1 MKGFSMIN
9 SGMLATKGNVHI
21 IIYKHLKSEVH
32 TVSFNAIKIEF
43 KLDDELFFQKE
54 NWLKS

>member
-9 SGMLATKGNVHI
+9 SGMLATKENVHI

-32 TVSFNAIKIEF
+32 TVSFNAIKIKF
-43 KLDDELFFQKE
+43 KLDDELFFQKRIG
-54 NWLKS
+54 